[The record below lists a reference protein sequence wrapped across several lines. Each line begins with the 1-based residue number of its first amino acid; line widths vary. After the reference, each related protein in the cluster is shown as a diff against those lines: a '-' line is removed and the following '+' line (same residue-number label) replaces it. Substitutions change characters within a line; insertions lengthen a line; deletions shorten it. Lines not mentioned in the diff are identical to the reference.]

1 MNQFAYFLR
10 NANSTFGFDEADGEA
25 AQSGDILWAMS
36 CANTTAV
43 FVVVPINHIVAT
55 VFDAPVLAVGL
66 KDFFGISLFVRA
78 AGDLVNDFVS
88 LFTRFLVEAFPL
100 DHKGLADMGEI
111 QVLVERRGC
120 PNFAGFDASVIGWGM
135 VDKIGLL
142 PVLEEQGNILA

>member
-10 NANSTFGFDEADGEA
+10 YADITFGFDEADAEA
-25 AQSGDILWAMS
+25 SQAGDVLGTVS
-36 CANTTAV
+36 SANAAAV

-55 VFDAPVLAVGL
+55 VFDAPMFTVGL
-66 KDFFGISLFVRA
+66 KDFFGISLFGRA
-78 AGDLVNDFVS
+78 AGHPVNDFVS